1 MIKTQFTPK
10 LIVISLITFIISLG
24 LLSGL
29 WVILNGS
36 MMKAKKALDVQVSTL
51 TTSIASL
58 ETEQHQAAKQKK
70 LVSSQIVR
78 GAPAIPNG
86 IDMAQFLTDLDSFVL
101 DNQMTLK
108 TTSYS
113 PKLLYPM
120 AKGNALAGAAPSS
133 LYQMAVKFELI
144 GNSEADCQAF
154 LKKLETDT
162 RYLTITALTYNANPS
177 NASYE
182 LLLSFSMVYLSE
194 YDTFK
199 PITEKE

>member
-86 IDMAQFLTDLDSFVL
+86 IDMAQVLTDLDSFVL

-120 AKGNALAGAAPSS
+120 AKGNALAGPHQV
-133 LYQMAVKFELI
+133 LYTKW
-144 GNSEADCQAF
+144 
-154 LKKLETDT
+154 
-162 RYLTITALTYNANPS
+162 
-177 NASYE
+177 
-182 LLLSFSMVYLSE
+182 LLNLN
-194 YDTFK
+194 
-199 PITEKE
+199 